1 MLCSDP
7 CPLAP
12 PLLHWKAEA
21 VSSFQGGDGHVAE
34 KDAAA
39 EKENAEPTA
48 EKPQVIVEPK
58 KPILMIAVAAVN
70 MVVMAAVVFMLVKS
84 HNAELTKPKL
94 SDVVEGVAKEDT
106 DRAGKEDALII
117 GKLIPMETFTVNLA
131 GTRGSKYAR
140 INMELEVDGPKV
152 EEEIDKRKPQIR
164 DIIIILLS
172 SKTYDSVT
180 TKEGKLFL
188 RNEIKDTLNSFLTK
202 GKVKQVYFTDFV
214 VN

>member
-1 MLCSDP
+1 M
-7 CPLAP
+7 
-12 PLLHWKAEA
+12 
-21 VSSFQGGDGHVAE
+21 AE

-48 EKPQVIVEPK
+48 AAPAVTAEPQ

-70 MVVMAAVVFMLVKS
+70 MIVMAAVVFMLVKS
-84 HNAELTKPKL
+84 HKTEMAKPKL
-94 SDVVEGVAKEDT
+94 SDVVEGVAKEEA
-106 DRAGKEDALII
+106 DRAGKEDELTI

-131 GTRGSKYAR
+131 GTKGAKYAR
-140 INMELEVDGPKV
+140 VNMELEVDGSKV

-164 DIIIILLS
+164 DIIVILLS

-180 TKEGKLFL
+180 SKEGKLFL
-188 RNEIKDTLNSFLTK
+188 RNEIRDTLNSFLTK
-202 GKVKQVYFTDFV
+202 GKVKQIYFTDFV